1 MSLGAISLSSH
12 RRVSQASGGT
22 CAGAERAPATDDG
35 DISCAVAMRGNRA
48 EKERHPRDRPA
59 RRARGGGPSHGG
71 APDAPSVVRRCRSGD
86 GARGGDD
93 GAAAARRVA
102 GWHMRAAAR
111 TAGWSTRTRRNW
123 RRRSG
128 SPPSGPIGVRR
139 RSAAASGGAPDE
151 DHPERGEETVA
162 VAGLGAG
169 WSRRAEARRSRAG
182 RLAGR
187 RPQGSDDRG
196 RECARL
202 RAGSHLRHPRRAC
215 GSATAAAAALGHA
228 LAREPGATSLRR
240 CGRRDPLGPA
250 DVEWLRR
257 SPAASICRRE
267 VAAPTALRSASWRRR
282 RGQTGRR
289 RPEPSRCRR
298 RR

>member
-1 MSLGAISLSSH
+1 MPH
-12 RRVSQASGGT
+12 RWS
-22 CAGAERAPATDDG
+22 AGAAPATAR
-35 DISCAVAMRGNRA
+35 AVATTVPRLLAGWPAGICGSGRHGWLVDADAAELAPTFGFPAERSDRG
-48 EKERHPRDRPA
+48 PPPL
-59 RRARGGGPSHGG
+59 GGGF
-71 APDAPSVVRRCRSGD
+71 
-86 GARGGDD
+86 
-93 GAAAARRVA
+93 
-102 GWHMRAAAR
+102 
-111 TAGWSTRTRRNW
+111 
-123 RRRSG
+123 
-128 SPPSGPIGVRR
+128 
-139 RSAAASGGAPDE
+139 GGAPDE

-267 VAAPTALRSASWRRR
+267 VAAPTAL
-282 RGQTGRR
+282 
-289 RPEPSRCRR
+289 
-298 RR
+298 